1 MKIQKLMLSLSCAAA
16 AAVAMTVSCSEI
28 DMYSVDAPEDLQERI
43 DEIAEQNKPTDDG
56 SGIVPVVLQATNV
69 GANDGTSAWWTEFSD
84 YFTIPTGKLLH
95 LEFVNNGTGVNNW
108 NNWNLAVT
116 NPYERPKENEASSYA
131 EYFVLRSDSYGWGNA
146 DYQGAL
152 IANDYP
158 DLDEDGDI
166 WNDFRAI
173 MQGAYVTMTVDHSTE
188 GYVFVT
194 AVAEGTDGTVI
205 TETYNQPVSSTE
217 DIWAFIICDGSWFEM
232 KKAWLAPS
240 EAKPV
245 EDVQPASITA
255 SGYPTTIEIGSEDFW
270 GEAVATVT
278 YEDGVSEQVSSDDLT
293 FTVPDLTTVGTKT
306 ILYSYSKTKMGNY
319 GKAVAGYYTIE
330 VVNPVVAISAEAVI
344 GTIGAAKYVT
354 LSEGAVKVTAILADE
369 SRMVLPNG
377 QCKITLNTDN
387 PVYSGAEATYE
398 KVATVVY
405 TTSSGTELTAEA
417 DLVVRP
423 SSLPAQTEPVGLE
436 DCTTAFWSMFTQDW
450 KVSPNESV
458 SVSMSVKSNNA
469 ANWNSPTIVLRNS
482 IPQGQDGYTEY
493 VVARMDN
500 WNWMGASTQIGV
512 LTSNWDWDT
521 FQNNVNGSIVSITV
535 TNRGDNYANIRY
547 FVISADF
554 SEHFQYH
561 DIIAVNSAVLTF
573 AVFGEGC
580 YLVFD

>member
-95 LEFVNNGTGVNNW
+95 LEFVNHGTGVNNW

-116 NPYERPKENEASSYA
+116 NPYERDASSYA

-152 IANDYP
+152 IAIDYP

-293 FTVPDLTTVGTKT
+293 FTVPDLTTLGTKT

-319 GKAVAGYYTIE
+319 GKAVAGYYTIK
-330 VVNPVVAISAEAVI
+330 VVNPVASIA
-344 GTIGAAKYVT
+344 
-354 LSEGAVKVTAILADE
+354 VTAMPAFTTYWVFDKEVDFNPAGIEVTATYVDGTTELVDNASLE
-369 SRMVLPNG
+369 FSKVSPEKSEVTVSYN
-377 QCKITLNTDN
+377 NTDN
-387 PVYSGAEATYE
+387 TVTTTVPVTVMKGTGDLGFADCTIGWW
-398 KVATVVY
+398 VALSDNTVVP
-405 TTSSGTELTAEA
+405 SGESRT
-417 DLVVRP
+417 VRMH
-423 SSLPAQTEPVGLE
+423 LY
-436 DCTTAFWSMFTQDW
+436 
-450 KVSPNESV
+450 
-458 SVSMSVKSNNA
+458 SNNL
-469 ANWNSPTIVLRNS
+469 ANWNSPCVVLR
-482 IPQGQDGYTEY
+482 
-493 VVARMDN
+493 RMDN
-500 WNWMGASTQIGV
+500 SEWAVFRMDNFGWGDSYGTQTSECDWNFETLASNLNRSEIA
-512 LTSNWDWDT
+512 
-521 FQNNVNGSIVSITV
+521 ITV
-535 TNRGDNYANIRY
+535 TNKGDNTCDIVYDVVHANG
-547 FVISADF
+547 
-554 SEHFQYH
+554 EKHFQRYLGVSVEP
-561 DIIAVNSAVLTF
+561 DNLQFCLVS
-573 AVFGEGC
+573 EGS
-580 YLVFD
+580 YLVFHE